1 MRFALLLL
9 AAIAC
14 GHSDAELRNE
24 RAQTRQFREAYEAQA
39 QELAALKAKVAEME
53 KRDCK

>member
-1 MRFALLLL
+1 MLLL